1 MTLRLGA
8 LFIAALAIL
17 AFAVA
22 YAGASPLGAAQTLFQ
37 GSLGNLRV
45 LSGTLK
51 EMTPLLITGL
61 AVFLALKAGLFNI
74 GVEGQFLV
82 GAASGAAVAL
92 RVPGLTGVIFGILA
106 GMAAG
111 ALWALPAGLI
121 KAYRNG
127 HEVIT
132 TIMLNNIAGLM
143 TAALVAGPL
152 KDPKQAA
159 PTTPVLITRL
169 PNVVN
174 TSDPP
179 LTISLALVLGVVIV
193 AIAAFWLKRTVV
205 GYELQA
211 VGANPTAARFAG
223 VHPPRV
229 MLNAMLVSGAIAGL
243 GGALQV
249 VAYEGR
255 FYSGFSPGYGFDGL
269 GIALLAGNSALGVI
283 PGAFLFGALA
293 KGGVA
298 LGIAGIPKGIT
309 TVVIGLVILIAAA
322 IRYREV
328 KKVA

>member
-1 MTLRLGA
+1 LTLRLGA
-8 LFIAALAIL
+8 LVVAALAIL

-37 GSLGNLRV
+37 GSVGNVRV

-92 RVPGLTGVIFGILA
+92 RVPGLTGVILGILV

-132 TIMLNNIAGLM
+132 TIMLNNIAGFM

-159 PTTPVLITRL
+159 PTTAVLTTRL
-169 PNVVN
+169 PNLTN
-174 TSDPP
+174 SP
-179 LTISLALVLGVVIV
+179 LTISFALLLGVVIV
-193 AIAAFWLKRTVV
+193 AITAFWLKRTVA

-229 MLNAMLVSGAIAGL
+229 MLTAMLVSGAVAGL

>member
-1 MTLRLGA
+1 
-8 LFIAALAIL
+8 
-17 AFAVA
+17 V
-22 YAGASPLGAAQTLFQ
+22 
-37 GSLGNLRV
+37 RV
-45 LSGTLK
+45 FSGTLK

-92 RVPGLTGVIFGILA
+92 RVPGLTGVILGILV

-159 PTTPVLITRL
+159 PTTAVLSSRL
-169 PNVVN
+169 PNL
-174 TSDPP
+174 SGPP
-179 LTISLALVLGVVIV
+179 LTISFALLLGIVIV
-193 AIAAFWLKRTVV
+193 AITAFWLKRTVA

-229 MLNAMLVSGAIAGL
+229 MLTAMLVSGAIAGM

-309 TVVIGLVILIAAA
+309 TVVIGLVILVAAA

>member
-8 LFIAALAIL
+8 LVIAALAIL

-22 YAGASPLGAAQTLFQ
+22 YAGASPLGAAQTMVQ

-45 LSGTLK
+45 LGGTLK
-51 EMTPLLITGL
+51 ETTPLLITGL
-61 AVFLALKAGLFNI
+61 AVFLALRAGLFNI

-82 GAASGAAVAL
+82 GAAAGAAVAL
-92 RVPGLTGVIFGILA
+92 RIPGQAGVWMGMGAGIV
-106 GMAAG
+106 AG
-111 ALWALPAGLI
+111 AVWALPAGLI
-121 KAYRNG
+121 RAYRNG

-132 TIMLNNIAGLM
+132 TIMLNNVAGLM

-152 KDPKQAA
+152 KDPRQPA
-159 PTTPVLITRL
+159 PTTAVLPFRL
-169 PNVVN
+169 PDLIGSPVSVN
-174 TSDPP
+174 W
-179 LTISLALVLGVVIV
+179 ALVIGVVLV
-193 AIAAFWLKRTVV
+193 AVIAFWLKRTVA

-229 MLNAMLVSGAIAGL
+229 MVMAMVVSGAVAGL

-255 FYSGFSPGYGFDGL
+255 FYSDFSPGYGFDGL

-283 PGAFLFGALA
+283 PGALLFGALA

-298 LGIAGIPKGIT
+298 LGIDGIPKGIT
-309 TVVIGLVILIAAA
+309 TVIIGLVILIAAA